1 MRRGER
7 FFSLFC
13 GVVLCLTA
21 AAKIASCFLH
31 PDLAHRR
38 DIVFHFLSL
47 RQVLDMTAV
56 IELIVAW
63 LLISKRIPQT
73 VRWLALFWLNMCFV
87 LYRLG
92 PFIVMGKIKVTCK
105 CLGEFAFG
113 EGTPIVQGTLL
124 ALLLLMLTG
133 SFFYFFSTIRTEK
146 LALMAKAQS

>member
-1 MRRGER
+1 V
-7 FFSLFC
+7 FC
-13 GVVLCLTA
+13 GVVLCITA

-47 RQVLDMTAV
+47 KQVLAATAT
-56 IELIVAW
+56 IELFVAW
-63 LLISKRIPQT
+63 LLISKSIPPT
-73 VRWLALFWLNMCFV
+73 VRWLVFFWLNVCFV
-87 LYRLG
+87 LYRMG

-113 EGTPIVQGTLL
+113 EGTPVVQDTLL

-133 SFFYFFSTIRTEK
+133 SLFYFFSAVRTEK
-146 LALMAKAQS
+146 LALAAKTQS